1 MGFNEFMTK
10 LFGNKSQRDLKEITP
25 YVDKV
30 KAVYPSIKALS
41 NDELRAKT
49 DEIKQ
54 RIQDYVAEEKAQ
66 VEELRKGIEDKEL
79 EEREAIWAEVD
90 KIEKA
95 ITDKMEVVLEQSL
108 PEVFAIMKDTA
119 RRFAENE
126 EVVVTANQFD
136 RDLAARFDFVRIEDD
151 KAIYANHW
159 KAGGNEITW
168 DMIHYDVQL
177 FGGVVLH
184 KGKIAEMATGE
195 GKTLVATLPV
205 FLNALTRNGVHVV
218 TVNDYLSKRDSEW
231 MGPLYM
237 FHGLSVDCIDKHQP
251 NSEAR
256 RKAYEADITFGTNNE
271 FGFDY
276 LRDNMA
282 ISPKDLVQRKHNYS
296 IVDEV
301 DSVLIDD
308 ARTPL
313 IISGPIPRGEEQLF
327 EQFRPNVEV
336 VVNAQKD
343 LCSKLLIEAKKKMA
357 SDDQK
362 VVEEGSI
369 LLYRSFKGYPRNKAL
384 IKFLSEQG
392 VKAQMLKTEE
402 YFMSENM
409 RHMHEATDELYFV
422 IDEKNNSIELTDK
435 GIDLLTGKTDD
446 PTFFVLPDITSQL
459 SQLENMTG
467 TEEEKQAQKDEIL
480 ANYSVKSERV
490 HTINQLLK
498 AYTLFEKDDEY
509 VVMDNKVMIVDEQTG
524 RIMDGRRY
532 SDGLHQA
539 IEAKERVKVEAATQT
554 FATITLQNYFRMYH
568 KLSGMTGTA
577 ETEAGE
583 FWDIYKLDVVV
594 IPTNRP
600 IARNDMN
607 DRIYK
612 TKREKYNAV
621 IEEIVQLTEAG
632 RPVLVGTTSV
642 EISELLSRMLTMR
655 KIQHNVLNAKL
666 HQKEAEIVALAG
678 QKSTVTIATN
688 MAGRGTD
695 IKLSKDVKDAGG
707 LAIIGTERHESR
719 RVDRQLRGRAGRQGD
734 PGSSVFFVSF
744 EDTVMRLFA
753 TDKVVKMLDR
763 LGLKEGEPIEAG
775 MVTRS
780 IENAQKR
787 VEENNFGIRKRLLEY
802 DDVMNAQRKVIYSRR
817 HHALMGERIGI
828 DIMNMLYETAGNI
841 VKRYGSQSDYEDL
854 RMDVLTTFGF
864 EPSFT
869 EDEYK
874 KMSTDKQVDAIYRQA
889 ITTFNQ
895 RTEKMAEAAMP
906 VISDIVENHGG
917 KGLVRVPITDGKR
930 VFGITVDLEES
941 YNEGCKNIAKAWQKS
956 ILLMSIDE
964 AWKEHLRELDQL
976 RQSVQNASYEQK
988 DPLVI
993 YKIESFKMFDAMLDN
1008 MNAKAVAS
1016 LTRGQIPVQAQS
1028 QPPREQQA
1036 PAQAEEATETDNS
1049 PRIPAPRYSNTSVS
1063 PSMPTAEPVAAP
1075 ERRDDYRKYTAHK
1088 EEYPGQDEQ
1097 RQAARAPQGPH
1108 HTDPIKV
1115 GPKVGRNDPCP
1126 CGSGKKYK
1134 NCHGKGLV

>member
-1 MGFNEFMTK
+1 MGFLEFITK

-25 YVDKV
+25 YVDKI
-30 KAVYPSIKALS
+30 KAVYPSIQALS

-49 DEIKQ
+49 EEIKQ
-54 RIQDYVAEEKAQ
+54 RIQDYVAEERAQ
-66 VEELRKGIEDKEL
+66 VEALRQGIEEKEL

-90 KIEKA
+90 KIEKN
-95 ITDKMEVVLEQSL
+95 ITEKMEVVLEQSL
-108 PEVFAIMKDTA
+108 PEAFAIMKDTA
-119 RRFAENE
+119 RRFTENT
-126 EVVVTANQFD
+126 EVVVTANDFD
-136 RDLAARFDFVRIEDD
+136 RTLATRFDFVRIEND
-151 KAIYANHW
+151 KAIYQNHW
-159 KAGGNEITW
+159 IAGGNMITW

-218 TVNDYLSKRDSEW
+218 RVNDYLSKRDSEW

-251 NSEAR
+251 NSDAR
-256 RKAYEADITFGTNNE
+256 RRAYNADITFGTNNE

-282 ISPKDLVQRKHNYS
+282 TSPNDLVQRKHNFA

-313 IISGPIPRGEEQLF
+313 IISGPIPRGEVQLF

-336 VVNAQKD
+336 VVNAQRD
-343 LCSKLLIEAKKKMA
+343 LCSKLLLEAKKKMA
-357 SDDQK
+357 SSDEAE
-362 VVEEGSI
+362 VEEGCI
-369 LLYRSFKGYPRNKAL
+369 QLFRAYKGFPKNKAL
-384 IKFLSEQG
+384 IKYLSEEGIKTQL
-392 VKAQMLKTEE
+392 LKTEE
-402 YFMSENM
+402 YFISENM
-409 RHMHEATDELYFV
+409 RHMHEATDELYFI

-435 GIDLLTGKTDD
+435 GIDLLTGKTND
-446 PTFFVLPDITSQL
+446 PTFFVLPDITTEL
-459 SQLENMTG
+459 SQLEKMPG
-467 TEEEKQAQKDEIL
+467 SDEEKQAKKDAIL

-498 AYTLFEKDDEY
+498 AYALFEKDIQY
-509 VVMDNKVMIVDEQTG
+509 VVIDNKVLIVDEQTG

-539 IEAKERVKVEAATQT
+539 IEAKEHVKVEAATQT

-600 IARNDMN
+600 IARIDMN

-621 IEEIVQLTEAG
+621 IDEIVQLTEAG

-655 KIQHNVLNAKL
+655 KIKHNVLNAKL

-678 QKSTVTIATN
+678 QSSTVTIATN

-695 IKLSKDVKDAGG
+695 IKLSKEVKEAGG

-734 PGSSVFFVSF
+734 PGSSVFYVSL
-744 EDTVMRLFA
+744 EDDLMRLFA
-753 TDKVVKMLDR
+753 SERIAALMDK
-763 LGLKEGEPIEAG
+763 LGFKEGEVLEHN
-775 MVTRS
+775 MLSKSVER
-780 IENAQKR
+780 AQKK

-802 DDVMNAQRKVIYSRR
+802 DDVMNSQRTVIYTRR
-817 HHALMGERIGI
+817 RHALMGERIGL
-828 DIMNMLYETAGNI
+828 DVLNTLYDTATSI
-841 VKRYGSQSDYEDL
+841 ADQYADTLDYEGFKMEL
-854 RMDVLTTFGF
+854 FKTFAM
-864 EPSFT
+864 ESPFT
-869 EDEYK
+869 LEEYK
-874 KMSTDKQVDAIYRQA
+874 GMRQNELIEKLFEAVLQLFKRRMERMTQVANPVIKQV
-889 ITTFNQ
+889 FENQ
-895 RTEKMAEAAMP
+895 GAMYTN
-906 VISDIVENHGG
+906 IMI
-917 KGLVRVPITDGKR
+917 PITDGR
-930 VFGITVDLEES
+930 RM
-941 YNEGCKNIAKAWQKS
+941 YNISCNLKEAYDTECKTIAKSFQKS
-956 ILLMSIDE
+956 VILHTIDE
-964 AWKEHLRELDQL
+964 SWKEHLREMDEL
-976 RQSVQNASYEQK
+976 RHSVQNASYENK
-988 DPLVI
+988 DPLLI
-993 YKIESFKMFDAMLDN
+993 YKLESYNLFKQMVDT
-1008 MNAKAVAS
+1008 MNRKTVAI
-1016 LTRGQIPVQAQS
+1016 LMRGQIPVREEPSEEERQAIAE
-1028 QPPREQQA
+1028 RQA
-1036 PAQAEEATETDNS
+1036 AIAQAEAARVAAQQAAAQAAAAERQ
-1049 PRIPAPRYSNTSVS
+1049 RIEVKQ
-1063 PSMPTAEPVAAP
+1063 AEP
-1075 ERRDDYRKYTAHK
+1075 
-1088 EEYPGQDEQ
+1088 EQ
-1097 RQAARAPQGPH
+1097 REDMSQYRAEKANSDGSSSEQPAQGPVRAE
-1108 HTDPIKV
+1108 KR
-1115 GPKVGRNDPCP
+1115 VGRNDLCP

-1134 NCHGKGLV
+1134 NCHGQGL

>member
-25 YVDKV
+25 YVDKI
-30 KAVYPSIKALS
+30 KAVYPSIQQLS

-54 RIQDYVAEEKAQ
+54 RIQDYVADERAQ
-66 VEELRKGIEDKEL
+66 VEELRKGIDDKEL
-79 EEREAIWAEVD
+79 EEREAIWVEVD

-95 ITDKMEVVLEQSL
+95 ITDKMEVVLEKSL
-108 PEVFAIMKDTA
+108 PEVFSIMKETA
-119 RRFAENE
+119 RRFSENE
-126 EVVVTANQFD
+126 EVVVTATDFD
-136 RDLAARFDFVRIEDD
+136 RDLATKHDFVRIEDD
-151 KAIYANHW
+151 KAIFLNHW

-168 DMIHYDVQL
+168 DMVHYDVQL

-251 NSEAR
+251 NSDAR
-256 RKAYEADITFGTNNE
+256 RAAYNADITFGTNNE

-282 ISPKDLVQRKHNYS
+282 ISPNDLVQRKHNYA

-357 SDDQK
+357 SSDQK
-362 VVEEGSI
+362 EVEEGSI
-369 LLYRSFKGYPRNKAL
+369 QLYRSFKGYPRNKAL

-392 VKAQMLKTEE
+392 IKAQMLKTEE

-422 IDEKNNSIELTDK
+422 IDEKNNSVELSDK
-435 GIDLLTGKTDD
+435 GIDLLTGRTDD
-446 PTFFVLPDITSQL
+446 PTFFVLPDITSEL
-459 SQLENMTG
+459 SQLENFQG
-467 TEEEKQAQKDEIL
+467 TEEEKQAKKDEIL

-539 IEAKERVKVEAATQT
+539 IEAKEGVKVEAATQT

-612 TKREKYNAV
+612 TKREKYAAV
-621 IEEIVQLTEAG
+621 IEEISALVEAG

-642 EISELLSRMLTMR
+642 EISELLSRMLTLR

-666 HQKEAEIVALAG
+666 HQREAEIVSLAG
-678 QKSTVTIATN
+678 QSGTVTIATN

-695 IKLSKDVKDAGG
+695 IKLSTEVKAAGG

-734 PGSSVFFVSF
+734 PGSSVFYVSL
-744 EDTVMRLFA
+744 EDNLMRLFA
-753 TDKVVKMLDR
+753 SDKIAGLMDK
-763 LGLKEGEPIEAG
+763 LGFKEGEVLEHN
-775 MVTRS
+775 MLSKSVER
-780 IENAQKR
+780 AQKK

-802 DDVMNAQRKVIYSRR
+802 DDVMNSQRNVIYTRR
-817 HHALMGERIGI
+817 RHALMGERIGLDVLNTI
-828 DIMNMLYETAGNI
+828 YDTSMAIAEQHSDGLDYEGFKLELFKTFAMESPFTEEEFKSLKANQLADKLFETALQTF
-841 VKRYGSQSDYEDL
+841 KR
-854 RMDVLTTFGF
+854 RMERMTQVAN
-864 EPSFT
+864 PVI
-869 EDEYK
+869 
-874 KMSTDKQVDAIYRQA
+874 KQVYEHQG
-889 ITTFNQ
+889 
-895 RTEKMAEAAMP
+895 AMYENIMIP
-906 VISDIVENHGG
+906 V
-917 KGLVRVPITDGKR
+917 TDGKR
-930 VFGITVDLEES
+930 MYNVSCNLKEAYETESKAIT
-941 YNEGCKNIAKAWQKS
+941 KAFQKS
-956 ILLMSIDE
+956 IVLHTIDE
-964 AWKEHLRELDQL
+964 AWKEHLREMDEL
-976 RQSVQNASYEQK
+976 RHSVQNASYENK
-988 DPLVI
+988 DPLLI
-993 YKIESFKMFDAMLDN
+993 YKLESYNLFKTMVDV
-1008 MNAKAVAS
+1008 MNRKTAAV
-1016 LTRGQIPVQAQS
+1016 LMRGQIPVREEPTEEQKQAMAQ
-1028 QPPREQQA
+1028 QQA
-1036 PAQAEEATETDNS
+1036 AAAAAAERQ
-1049 PRIPAPRYSNTSVS
+1049 RIEVRQ
-1063 PSMPTAEPVAAP
+1063 AAP
-1075 ERRDDYRKYTAHK
+1075 E
-1088 EEYPGQDEQ
+1088 Q
-1097 RQAARAPQGPH
+1097 RQDMSRYRTEKTDISGNNDPEERAPQQ
-1108 HTDPIKV
+1108 
-1115 GPKVGRNDPCP
+1115 PKQEPVRAEKRVGRNDLCP

-1134 NCHGKGLV
+1134 NCHGQGL

>member
-695 IKLSKDVKDAGG
+695 IKLGEGVLELGG
-707 LAIIGTERHESR
+707 LCVIGTERHESR
-719 RVDRQLRGRAGRQGD
+719 RIDNQLRGRAGRQGD
-734 PGSSVFFVSF
+734 PGESQFYLSL
-744 EDTVMRLFA
+744 EDELMRRFGSDRIKQVLERLNA
-753 TDKVVKMLDR
+753 DDEDIVIKSHMLTR
-763 LGLKEGEPIEAG
+763 QVEA
-775 MVTRS
+775 
-780 IENAQKR
+780 AQKR
-787 VEENNFGIRKRLLEY
+787 VEGNNYDTRKQVLQY
-802 DDVMNAQRKVIYSRR
+802 DDVMREQREIIYAERYDVITAERDLEPEIKAMIRRTINRTVDGHSRNDQEEALKGILNFAHQALVPENAIS
-817 HHALMGERIGI
+817 L
-828 DIMNMLYETAGNI
+828 
-841 VKRYGSQSDYEDL
+841 EDL
-854 RMDVLTTFGF
+854 REVGEVTKR
-864 EPSFT
+864 SVN
-869 EDEYK
+869 Y
-874 KMSTDKQVDAIYRQA
+874 DAIKVYLNELADDVYDRQIKKLRSEEA
-889 ITTFNQ
+889 IREFQKVLILMVVDN
-895 RTEKMAEAAMP
+895 KW
-906 VISDIVENHGG
+906 
-917 KGLVRVPITDGKR
+917 TDH
-930 VFGITVDLEES
+930 
-941 YNEGCKNIAKAWQKS
+941 
-956 ILLMSIDE
+956 ID
-964 AWKEHLRELDQL
+964 ALDQL
-976 RQSVQNASYEQK
+976 RNAVGLRGYAQNNPIVEYQSEG
-988 DPLVI
+988 
-993 YKIESFKMFDAMLDN
+993 FKMFQDMIGAIEYDVTRTMMKAQIHEQSRENVNERVSTTATGNIQAHQADAN
-1008 MNAKAVAS
+1008 
-1016 LTRGQIPVQAQS
+1016 GQEIDFS
-1028 QPPREQQA
+1028 
-1036 PAQAEEATETDNS
+1036 
-1049 PRIPAPRYSNTSVS
+1049 
-1063 PSMPTAEPVAAP
+1063 
-1075 ERRDDYRKYTAHK
+1075 
-1088 EEYPGQDEQ
+1088 
-1097 RQAARAPQGPH
+1097 
-1108 HTDPIKV
+1108 
-1115 GPKVGRNDPCP
+1115 KVGRNDFCP
-1126 CGSGKKYK
+1126 CGSGKKFK
-1134 NCHGKGLV
+1134 NCHGRKQF